1 VRGEK
6 APLSGEGFGGV
17 RGSAAGLGA
26 EPRPLTPSHPSPLTY
41 PSQASPLAPHPTT
54 TARRAGTVG
63 GAVEAAR
70 RILDTAGVAEARR
83 EAAELYAALV
93 RGPASAAWLERERP
107 VDDAVGARLREAARR
122 RAAGWPQAYAAGVA
136 NFRGWWLAVDR
147 RVLIPRPE
155 TEGLVDLVLAW
166 MRGAAAVAPRPAVAD
181 AGTGSGAVALA
192 LALESP
198 ARPVIATD
206 ASADALAVAAAN
218 VAAHRVADRV
228 DLRRGDLLAP
238 LGGARV
244 DVIVSNPPYVT
255 TAEWEALEPA
265 VRAFEPREA
274 LDAGADGL
282 APTRELVRQA
292 WTALRG
298 GGLLAVELDARRAA
312 AAAAVA
318 RAAGF
323 APCDVIEDLS
333 GRPRYLRA
341 RRPADGRD

>member
-1 VRGEK
+1 
-6 APLSGEGFGGV
+6 V
-17 RGSAAGLGA
+17 RGSAAGPVA
-26 EPRPLTPSHPSPLTY
+26 EPRPLTPFDPSLLTNFSHVTP
-41 PSQASPLAPHPTT
+41 PT
-54 TARRAGTVG
+54 AHRGTVG
-63 GAVEAAR
+63 AAVEEAR
-70 RILDTAGVAEARR
+70 RTLDAAGVAGARR

-93 RGPASAAWLERERP
+93 RGPASAAWLERQRP
-107 VDDAVGARLREAARR
+107 VDDAVRSRLEEAARR
-122 RAAGWPQAYAAGVA
+122 RAAGWPQAYAAGVV

-155 TEGLVDLVLAW
+155 TEGLVDLVLGW
-166 MRGAAAVAPRPAVAD
+166 MRDAAADAAHPAVAD

-206 ASADALAVAAAN
+206 ASADALTVAAAN
-218 VAAHRVADRV
+218 VATHGVADRV

-238 LGGARV
+238 LAGARV
-244 DVIVSNPPYVT
+244 DVVVSNPPYVA
-255 TAEWEALEPA
+255 TAEWEALEA
-265 VRAFEPREA
+265 GVRDFEPREA
-274 LDAGADGL
+274 LDAGPDGL

-298 GGLLAVELDARRAA
+298 GGLLAVELDARRATTA
-312 AAAAVA
+312 AALA